1 MASWYNRKRY
11 NGNQESAGNPFSSYC
26 SIFDPY
32 NSIIDSFNIKEPIV
46 NVEHLLKDDNYNYD
60 NKNMLQNN
68 YNQYN
73 NKNNSNNNIHNIR
86 NENLIQN
93 SYNIINNNPYTR
105 QGKNSNNVTYNITRN
120 NQKNNITDFI
130 NYTNKSLPN
139 KKKIKNFTQSKLNQQ
154 PNKINEISNKLFNE
168 EKNYQ
173 SEIIENSKIYNS
185 TSNEIISDN
194 ESTEYYINN
203 SNSVLEYAYKE
214 DPNIKFRNYM
224 EDKGKTIDNFNN
236 NPNSILFCLF
246 DGHGGVQVS
255 KYLQENFPIFFKK
268 ILPNEYLELK
278 IIDLFPEIDNK
289 LKENNFYQVGSTAC
303 IIYIT
308 KENNKKFLY
317 CANIGDTR
325 CIILRNNSF
334 ERLSYDDRASD
345 DNEYNRIVNNGGIVF
360 AGRVYGQL
368 MLSRAFGDWELKN
381 YGVISVPHVMRIE
394 ICQNDKFVVVAS
406 DGIWDVLS
414 DNDVYNMSFQFGNSK
429 DFCDHIIK
437 SAIEKGT
444 MDNISC
450 FFIKLN

>member
-1 MASWYNRKRY
+1 MSSWYNRKRY

-105 QGKNSNNVTYNITRN
+105 QGKISNNVTYNITRN

-381 YGVISVPHVMRIE
+381 YGVISVPHVKRIE
-394 ICQNDKFVVVAS
+394 ICENDKFIVVGS

-414 DNDVYNMSFQFGNSK
+414 DNDVYNMSLQFRNSK

-450 FFIKLN
+450 FVIKLN

>member
-1 MASWYNRKRY
+1 MSSWYNRKRY
-11 NGNQESAGNPFSSYC
+11 NGNQESAGNPFSTYC
-26 SIFDPY
+26 SVFNPY
-32 NSIIDSFNIKEPIV
+32 NSIIDSFTIKEPIV
-46 NVEHLLKDDNYNYD
+46 NVEHLLKDDNYNNE
-60 NKNMLQNN
+60 NKNILQNS

-73 NKNNSNNNIHNIR
+73 MKNNSNNNNHNIR

-93 SYNIINNNPYTR
+93 SYNIINNNPYSR
-105 QGKNSNNVTYNITRN
+105 YGKKSNNVTYNYNKN
-120 NQKNNITDFI
+120 NQKNYITDFV
-130 NYTNKSLPN
+130 NYSNKSIPN
-139 KKKIKNFTQSKLNQQ
+139 KKKIKIFNQSKLNQQ
-154 PNKINEISNKLFNE
+154 QIKINPNTNNNINE
-168 EKNYQ
+168 EKN
-173 SEIIENSKIYNS
+173 SIIEKTEIPKQYIS
-185 TSNEIISDN
+185 TSNEIISDS

-214 DPNIKFRNYM
+214 DANTKFRNYM

-268 ILPNEYLELK
+268 ILPNEYIELK
-278 IIDLFPEIDNK
+278 IIDLFPEIDNI

-317 CANIGDTR
+317 CANVGDTR
-325 CIILRNNSF
+325 CIILRNDSF

-345 DNEYNRIVNNGGIVF
+345 DNEYNRIINNGGIVF
-360 AGRVYGQL
+360 GGRVYGQL

-381 YGVISVPHVMRIE
+381 YGVISVPHVKRIE
-394 ICQNDKFVVVAS
+394 ICENDKFVVIGS
-406 DGIWDVLS
+406 DGIWDVLNDS
-414 DNDVYNMSFQFGNSK
+414 DVYNMSFQFRNSK
-429 DFCDHIIK
+429 DFCDNIIK

-450 FFIKLN
+450 FVIKLN

>member
-1 MASWYNRKRY
+1 
-11 NGNQESAGNPFSSYC
+11 
-26 SIFDPY
+26 
-32 NSIIDSFNIKEPIV
+32 
-46 NVEHLLKDDNYNYD
+46 
-60 NKNMLQNN
+60 
-68 YNQYN
+68 
-73 NKNNSNNNIHNIR
+73 
-86 NENLIQN
+86 
-93 SYNIINNNPYTR
+93 
-105 QGKNSNNVTYNITRN
+105 
-120 NQKNNITDFI
+120 
-130 NYTNKSLPN
+130 
-139 KKKIKNFTQSKLNQQ
+139 
-154 PNKINEISNKLFNE
+154 
-168 EKNYQ
+168 
-173 SEIIENSKIYNS
+173 
-185 TSNEIISDN
+185 
-194 ESTEYYINN
+194 
-203 SNSVLEYAYKE
+203 
-214 DPNIKFRNYM
+214 M

-450 FFIKLN
+450 FVIKLN